1 VNPLWRAPSR
11 LGKPEA
17 QAAASCFLASFAWDV
32 ENDLPAWLSVDD
44 AVDASTDPETALL
57 LGGGVMLHLSEVFGM
72 LHLWVLILAHEK
84 DGTKEIHILSRWWQC
99 WRGRREGEQRWESLN
114 G

>member
-1 VNPLWRAPSR
+1 
-11 LGKPEA
+11 
-17 QAAASCFLASFAWDV
+17 
-32 ENDLPAWLSVDD
+32 
-44 AVDASTDPETALL
+44 
-57 LGGGVMLHLSEVFGM
+57 MLHLSEVFGM

-84 DGTKEIHILSRWWQC
+84 DGTKEIHILSGWWEC